1 MCLDEIAR
9 RIASLGLPAVIFAV
23 ACSIAAG
30 MGLAG
35 GAVITTALAMLG
47 GPFGM
52 VVGLGVLGV
61 STIIGDAV
69 ATYGIEE
76 LLVAVYN
83 IYHRSNGRPCSELIR
98 EINSLWLSDELRRRI
113 INRVGCHPQ

>member
-1 MCLDEIAR
+1 MSLDEIAR
-9 RIASLGLPAVIFAV
+9 RAASLGLPAVMFAV

-61 STIIGDAV
+61 STLIGDAV
-69 ATYGIEE
+69 ANYGIEE
-76 LLVAVYN
+76 FLVAVYN
-83 IYHRSNGRPCSELIR
+83 VHRSNGRSCSELTW
-98 EINSLWLSDELRRRI
+98 EINSLWISDELKRRI
-113 INRVGCHPQ
+113 INRIGC

>member
-1 MCLDEIAR
+1 MTLDEIAR
-9 RIASLGLPAVIFAV
+9 MAASLGLPAVMFAV

-52 VVGLGVLGV
+52 VAGLGVLGA
-61 STIIGDAV
+61 STLIGNAV
-69 ATYGIEE
+69 ANYGIEE
-76 LLVAVYN
+76 FLVAVYN
-83 IYHRSNGRPCSELIR
+83 VHRSNGRPCSELTR
-98 EINSLWLSDELRRRI
+98 EINTLWISYELKRRI
-113 INRVGCHPQ
+113 INRIRCEY

>member
-1 MCLDEIAR
+1 MGLDEIAR
-9 RIASLGLPAVIFAV
+9 TVAALGLPAVMFAV

-35 GAVITTALAMLG
+35 GAIITTALAMLG

-61 STIIGDAV
+61 STLIGDAV
-69 ATYGIEE
+69 ANYGIEE
-76 LLVAVYN
+76 FLVAVYMV
-83 IYHRSNGRPCSELIR
+83 HRSNGRPCNELSR
-98 EINSLWLSDELRRRI
+98 EIYSLWISNDLQRAI
-113 INRVGCHPQ
+113 INRIGC